1 MNDRAPREVML
12 VEPLLD
18 SIWPFAA
25 IVTVLI
31 GLAFTDFFLVDPPR
45 SARLTLLALRVIASG
60 ALLVL
65 AGITLARLFAQRRRL
80 TEALQASEER
90 LVGSLSDIQK
100 RRQAEAQLAEEK
112 ERAQVTLASIA
123 DAVVTVDTAGRIE
136 FMNSVAERLPGW
148 PLAEARERAVAEV
161 FAVVD

>member
-90 LVGSLSDIQK
+90 LV
-100 RRQAEAQLAEEK
+100 
-112 ERAQVTLASIA
+112 
-123 DAVVTVDTAGRIE
+123 
-136 FMNSVAERLPGW
+136 
-148 PLAEARERAVAEV
+148 
-161 FAVVD
+161 